1 MFRPQYCSTSLTFKV
16 GINCGPGRWYRV
28 AGLNMSDPS
37 EQCPS
42 AWREYNASGV
52 RACRRPT
59 TSSGGYPATFD
70 SMLLVVNTAEC
81 VGELLVIK
89 SEIQMPFLVFKQFH
103 KLIPTM
109 SMESVSL
116 MEHLITTSEHMLLVY
131 QKDSIDS
138 NETTVLA
145 ATLVILTMHTHDIL
159 LEITTTVN
167 QAIQRPHLS

>member
-1 MFRPQYCSTSLTFKV
+1 M
-16 GINCGPGRWYRV
+16 

-103 KLIPTM
+103 NHLTPTM

-131 QKDSIDS
+131 QKASIDS

-145 ATLVILTMHTHDIL
+145 ATLVILIMHTHHIL
-159 LEITTTVN
+159 LETTTVTTVN
-167 QAIQRPHLS
+167 QAIQRAHLS